1 LFQQKNNFI
10 IKQQKITQMKKMVL
24 LSGLLFLNLLI
35 MAQNDF
41 TTTPSGLKYKILKH
55 GNGKKAKAGGI
66 VSVHYT
72 GKFLNDS
79 VFDSS
84 YKRGKPIEFTLG
96 AGQVIKGWDEG
107 IALLHVGDKAEF
119 LIPPELGYGNRQVGP
134 IPANSTLRFEVELM
148 DAKDPIVVKEYDVK
162 GKDTITTE
170 SGLQYIIVEKPKKDA
185 VAAIKGHKVRV
196 NYSGY
201 LTDGKMFDS
210 SVKRNQPFEFTLGA
224 GRVIKGWDEGVAL
237 MKEGEKCRFIIP
249 YQLAYGER
257 GYPGAIPPKATLIFD
272 VELIKVY

>member
-1 LFQQKNNFI
+1 
-10 IKQQKITQMKKMVL
+10 MKKKL
-24 LSGLLFLNLLI
+24 LLASLFLFSNLII

-41 TTTPSGLKYKILKH
+41 TVTPSGLKYKILKH
-55 GNGKKAKAGGI
+55 GKGKKATPGSI

-84 YKRGKPIEFTLG
+84 YDRGKPIEFPLG
-96 AGQVIKGWDEG
+96 EGKVIKGWDEG

-134 IPANSTLRFEVELM
+134 IPANSTLKFEVELM
-148 DAKDPIVVKEYDVK
+148 AIKEPIKIEPFDTK

-170 SGLQYIIVEKPKKDA
+170 SGLKYIIVKNAPKNA
-185 VAAIKGHKVRV
+185 TAAQKSHKVQV
-196 NYSGY
+196 HYSGY
-201 LTDGKMFDS
+201 LTDGKLFDS
-210 SVKRNQPFEFTLGA
+210 SLKRNQPFEFNLGA
-224 GRVIKGWDEGVAL
+224 GQVIKGWDEGIAL

-272 VELIKVY
+272 VELLKVF

>member
-1 LFQQKNNFI
+1 
-10 IKQQKITQMKKMVL
+10 MKKMVL
-24 LSGLLFLNLLI
+24 LSGLLFLNLII
-35 MAQNDF
+35 MAQDDF
-41 TTTPSGLKYKILKH
+41 KTTPSGLKYKILEH
-55 GNGKKAKAGGI
+55 GKGKQAKTGGM

-84 YKRGKPIEFTLG
+84 YKRGKPIDFTLG
-96 AGQVIKGWDEG
+96 TGQVIKGWDEG

-119 LIPPELGYGNRQVGP
+119 LIPPELGYGSRQVGS

-148 DAKDPIVVKEYDVK
+148 DAKDPIVIEEYDVK
-162 GKDTITTE
+162 GKDTITTK
-170 SGLQYIIVEKPKKDA
+170 SGLQYIIVETSKKDP
-185 VAAIKGHKVRV
+185 VAPINGHKVQV
-196 NYSGY
+196 HYSGY

-210 SVKRNQPFEFTLGA
+210 SVKRNQPFEFTLGV
-224 GRVIKGWDEGVAL
+224 GQVIKGWDEGVAL
-237 MKEGEKCRFIIP
+237 MKEGDKCRFIIP
-249 YQLAYGER
+249 YQLAYGEK

>member
-1 LFQQKNNFI
+1 
-10 IKQQKITQMKKMVL
+10 MKKMVL

-35 MAQNDF
+35 MAQDDF
-41 TTTPSGLKYKILKH
+41 KTTPSGLKYKILEH
-55 GNGKKAKAGGI
+55 GKGKQAKAGGI
-66 VSVHYT
+66 VSVNYT

-96 AGQVIKGWDEG
+96 IGQVIKGWDEG

-119 LIPPELGYGNRQVGP
+119 LIPPELAYGNRATGP
-134 IPANSTLRFEVELM
+134 IPANSTLKFEVELM
-148 DAKDPIVVKEYDVK
+148 AVKDPIVVKEYDVK
-162 GKDTITTE
+162 GKDTLTTAN
-170 SGLQYIIVEKPKKDA
+170 GLQYIIVKEVPKGV
-185 VAAIKGHKVRV
+185 VAEAGHKVSV
-196 NYSGY
+196 HYSGY

-210 SVKRNQPFEFTLGA
+210 SVKRDQPFEFDLGA

-237 MKEGEKCRFIIP
+237 MKEGEKFRFVIP
-249 YQLAYGER
+249 YNLAYGEK